1 MPGVSVT
8 TPTTEPT
15 RITAGDTLK
24 WTRTLPDYPA
34 SQSWVLTYTF
44 INAAAKFIITATA
57 SGDDHA
63 VVVAAATTGAYV
75 AGWYD
80 WRAQASKAG
89 EVFTVA
95 TGRAQVL
102 SGFGVATLDARS
114 DARQALEAIEATLSG
129 RATSATAEYEIA
141 GRKLKYIPIPELL
154 AFRDALRRD
163 VASEDAALGV
173 ANGRADNRRIYV
185 RFGA

>member
-1 MPGVSVT
+1 MSVT

-24 WTRTLPDYPA
+24 WTRTLADYPA
-34 SQSWVLTYTF
+34 SDSWVLTYTF
-44 INAAAKFIITATA
+44 INAAAKLPAIVAAA

-63 VVVAAATTGAYV
+63 VTVAAATTGAYP

-80 WRAQASKAG
+80 WRAVASKAG
-89 EVFTVA
+89 ESYTVA

-102 SGFGVATLDARS
+102 PGFGVATLDARS
-114 DARQALEAIEATLSG
+114 DARQALEAIEATISG

-154 AFRDALRRD
+154 VLRDALRRD
-163 VASEDAALGV
+163 VAAEDAALGI